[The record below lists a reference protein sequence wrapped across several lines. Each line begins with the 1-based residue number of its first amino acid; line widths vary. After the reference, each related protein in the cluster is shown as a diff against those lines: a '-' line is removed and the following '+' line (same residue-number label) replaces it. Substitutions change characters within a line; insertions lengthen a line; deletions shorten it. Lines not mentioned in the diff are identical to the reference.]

1 MYFSFQRWISILL
14 TQITLV
20 LSCKSMGN
28 MIVNTIW
35 KMLDK
40 VKEFITKQYNSYFTP
55 LPVEFH

>member
-40 VKEFITKQYNSYFTP
+40 VKEFITKQYNSYFTA